1 MLVRWAPSARP
12 LGLVP
17 KVVAVALLASSTAL
31 LGCGGGTAGS
41 GPNRPVSTYSGR
53 QADLFDD
60 TIEPAAVG
68 LDFDRGYSPRLDK
81 VLRERAQVGDA
92 VLRVRVSTVTAK
104 TDGPD
109 SNYQLGLHTVEKLA
123 GSHPPPT
130 DFTVQINKASESHG
144 IMKNFES
151 RLVGY
156 SFIAFVREFAHPS
169 GDREVHFHLAP
180 DTKDVKAAVGDAMIM
195 GELK

>member
-17 KVVAVALLASSTAL
+17 KVVAVALLASSAAL
-31 LGCGGGTAGS
+31 LGCSGGTAGS

-123 GSHPPPT
+123 GNHPPPT